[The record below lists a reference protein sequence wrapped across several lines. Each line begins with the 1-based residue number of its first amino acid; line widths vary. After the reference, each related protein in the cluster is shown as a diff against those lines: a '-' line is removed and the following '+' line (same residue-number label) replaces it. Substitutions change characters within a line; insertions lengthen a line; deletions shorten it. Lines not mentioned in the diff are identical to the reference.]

1 MISRLWKQRIY
12 YYGTVSPIYPPTK
25 YKGFTEAE
33 SLVPNPKDRVQVPQ
47 IGGCAEACS
56 AGSDLLFGKKQGKP
70 QWAELI
76 SARWILLVSGSKF
89 WKDIHQIVNRAGG
102 LG

>member
-1 MISRLWKQRIY
+1 MEQFHPSAHPPSTRDLQRL
-12 YYGTVSPIYPPTK
+12 SPLYPTPRT
-25 YKGFTEAE
+25 
-33 SLVPNPKDRVQVPQ
+33 VQVPQ
-47 IGGCAEACS
+47 IGRRAEACS
-56 AGSDLLFGKKQGKP
+56 TGSDLLFGKKQGKP

-89 WKDIHQIVNRAGG
+89 CKDIHQIVNRAGG